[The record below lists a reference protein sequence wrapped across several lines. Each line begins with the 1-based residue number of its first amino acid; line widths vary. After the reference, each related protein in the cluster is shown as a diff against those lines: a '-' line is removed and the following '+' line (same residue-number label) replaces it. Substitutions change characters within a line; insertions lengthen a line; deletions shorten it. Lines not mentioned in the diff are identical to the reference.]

1 MCRALEL
8 SRSGFYAWRKRPA
21 SRHAATN
28 RKLLVE
34 IKAIH
39 QKSRQTY
46 GSPRIHAD
54 LQGKGIPCSCNRTA
68 RLMQQA
74 GIRAVARRRYCH
86 TTDSRHDYPVAPNIL
101 ARNFTAS
108 GPDRVWLTD
117 ITYVP
122 TEEGW
127 LYLGVVMDLH
137 SRRIIG
143 WATSNRID
151 QNLTL
156 DALRMALGR
165 RQPAV
170 GLLHHSDRGSQYAGY
185 EYQKLL
191 SNWGLTCSMSR
202 KGEPY
207 DNAAMESFFRTLK
220 VELVYRYRFRYREE
234 AKAALVEYIELFYNR
249 ERRHSALGYLSPA
262 EFEKQRATA

>member
-1 MCRALEL
+1 MSRTFDL
-8 SRSGFYAWRKRPA
+8 SRSGFYAWRKRPESKRA
-21 SRHAATN
+21 TTN

-46 GSPRIHAD
+46 GSPRVHVE
-54 LQGKGIPCSCNRTA
+54 LQDKGIPCSYNRTA
-68 RLMQQA
+68 RLMRQA
-74 GIRAVARRRYCH
+74 DILAVARRRFRC
-86 TTDSRHDYPVAPNIL
+86 TTDSEHDYPVAPNIL
-101 ARNFTAS
+101 ERNFTVH

-127 LYLGVVMDLH
+127 LYVGGVMDLY

-143 WATSNRID
+143 WSMSNRID
-151 QNLTL
+151 RRLTQ
-156 DALRMALGR
+156 DALLMALGR
-165 RQPAV
+165 RQPAA
-170 GLLHHSDRGSQYAGY
+170 GLLHHSDRGSQYACHD
-185 EYQKLL
+185 YQKLL
-191 SNWGLTCSMSR
+191 SSKGIICSMSR

-234 AKAALVEYIELFYNR
+234 AKTALVEYIELFYNR
-249 ERRHSALGYLSPA
+249 QRRHSALGYLSPT
-262 EFEKQRATA
+262 EFERQRATA

>member
-1 MCRALEL
+1 MCRALGL
-8 SRSGFYAWRKRPA
+8 SRSGFYAWRKRPE
-21 SRHAATN
+21 SRRAADN
-28 RKLLVE
+28 RRLLVE

-46 GSPRIHAD
+46 GSPRIRAE
-54 LQGKGIPCSCNRTA
+54 LQDKGIQCSINRTA

-74 GIRAVARRRYCH
+74 GIQAVARRRYRY
-86 TTDSRHDYPVAPNIL
+86 TTDSKHDYPVAPNIL
-101 ARNFTAS
+101 ERNFTVS
-108 GPDRVWLTD
+108 GQDRVWLTD

-143 WATSNRID
+143 WAMSNRID
-151 QNLTL
+151 RELTL
-156 DALRMALGR
+156 NALQMALGR
-165 RQPAV
+165 RQPAA
-170 GLLHHSDRGSQYAGY
+170 GLVHHSDRGSQYACY

-234 AKAALVEYIELFYNR
+234 AKTTLVDYIELFYNR
-249 ERRHSALGYLSPA
+249 QRRHSALGYLSPA